1 MLNRTVHIPALGQDL
16 LNGSRIGIC
25 IHIALK
31 LGFWLATVKTCGI
44 FLAFLW
50 LISSAFCV
58 DSGQWCSLM
67 QKCLILT

>member
-44 FLAFLW
+44 FLAFFVAD
-50 LISSAFCV
+50 LIGILC
-58 DSGQWCSLM
+58 GQRPVV
-67 QKCLILT
+67 